1 MEFSRQPARNVP
13 VTLEEFLD
21 RHERSLP
28 RTVKLVDGFWGSE
41 EDETLEAD
49 QILVLYKVERLKV
62 VIALDAFRQE
72 IFFSRNSNFKVH
84 LLPPECKI
92 YSTVQKLITDQT
104 PPFFLVL
111 EDIPSAGIESGSK
124 INILSNGSS
133 VSNHL
138 KCQVIK
144 NGKSKEVLLYSHLKG
159 KFLPL
164 LEATEYSLD
173 EVVTQKHLPVSV
185 RFVSGSISA
194 NDRVIAP
201 SLTNLG
207 NICLKDE
214 AEVSMVFAASF
225 DKTLSLYV
233 FPKTLEVNVS
243 CGFKV
248 SAETSRKVKECR
260 KILQTGVTSLEEV
273 DDFVAS
279 SFYYAASPVRKFSL
293 QSPQEPALPV
303 LPPRSRIGECQQM
316 TEVKLY
322 TNVVDLTQH
331 DLVPEGYDKQVGVA
345 IPSVIVYDDRESGS
359 QEDIPPPLPP
369 KYGEKTR
376 SEFVSLGVTPPVLPP
391 KHKSDCE
398 THDSDLAYLVV
409 DLPTWK
415 RDEDEHEGDT
425 SFLLELTGEPDEG
438 ERVDKKPPVRD
449 KSNLEKSENNF
460 GTCER
465 VNVEPDDVR
474 NVYQEVTF
482 QPVGMENYLIPAEQ
496 KQSGHKMNWEDAD
509 DNYLIPEEARG
520 NAFEQNDARNAYL
533 EVIHQPDRTEELKRE
548 GHMADWEKA
557 NDNYWK
563 SAKDDVIK
571 HGDARNVNLE
581 LIHEPDDVYLVSREE
596 EEGKKH
602 QMDWEKAEDDDYA
615 NVLDGGSLTYPHL
628 LRKSME
634 NTKVQHVAE
643 ENDSSD
649 DEPYEEIFVPLESLE
664 SSVREFRLES
674 TTGKQKKEGMKKPST
689 MSSSN
694 NNDSSKTTG
703 TSRKEEVAAAPSINN
718 NNIWISSRRE
728 EDCMDFND
736 IEQFFKLRKQLNDLS
751 VRAKDL
757 EQVCT
762 KEEPM
767 ERRRLPKK
775 TDNTTPWFS
784 SDRSHDLDN
793 DSEEAMKERLAKKK
807 TDAVPER
814 AKPAHQRRQV
824 RKPYGPEHVCNDGN
838 GDIYEECIDRKFVSH
853 KTSNKNNLVF
863 FYGNDSKYKEKS
875 GT

>member
-1 MEFSRQPARNVP
+1 M
-13 VTLEEFLD
+13 D

-62 VIALDAFRQE
+62 IMALDAFRQE
-72 IFFSRNSNFKVH
+72 IFFPRNSNFKVY

-124 INILSNGSS
+124 INILSNGGS

-144 NGKSKEVLLYSHLKG
+144 NGKSKEVLLYSHFKG

-225 DKTLSLYV
+225 DLTLSLYV

-243 CGFKV
+243 CGFKA

-260 KILQTGVTSLEEV
+260 KILQTGVTSLEEL

-331 DLVPEGYDKQVGVA
+331 DLVPEGYDKQAGVA
-345 IPSVIVYDDRESGS
+345 VPSVIVYDDRESGS

-409 DLPTWK
+409 DLRTWK

-438 ERVDKKPPVRD
+438 ERVDKKPTVRD
-449 KSNLEKSENNF
+449 KSNF
-460 GTCER
+460 GTCEK
-465 VNVEPDDVR
+465 VNVEQDDVR

-482 QPVGMENYLIPAEQ
+482 QPVGMEDYLIPAEQ

-509 DNYLIPEEARG
+509 DDYLIPEEARG

-557 NDNYWK
+557 NDDYWK

-634 NTKVQHVAE
+634 NTEVQHVAE

-664 SSVREFRLES
+664 SSAREFRLES

-703 TSRKEEVAAAPSINN
+703 TSGKEEVAAAPSIDN
-718 NNIWISSRRE
+718 NNIWISTRRE

-793 DSEEAMKERLAKKK
+793 DSEEAMKESLAKKK

-814 AKPAHQRRQV
+814 AKPAHQKCQV
-824 RKPYGPEHVCNDGN
+824 RKHYGPEHVCNDGN

-863 FYGNDSKYKEKS
+863 FYGNDSKYKQKS

>member
-1 MEFSRQPARNVP
+1 M
-13 VTLEEFLD
+13 D

-49 QILVLYKVERLKV
+49 QILVLYKVERLN
-62 VIALDAFRQE
+62 VIMALDAFRQE
-72 IFFSRNSNFKVH
+72 IFFPRNSNFKVY

-92 YSTVQKLITDQT
+92 YSTVQKLITHQT

-124 INILSNGSS
+124 INILSNGGS
-133 VSNHL
+133 VSDHL

-144 NGKSKEVLLYSHLKG
+144 NGKSKEVLLYSHFKG

-225 DKTLSLYV
+225 DLTLSLYV

-260 KILQTGVTSLEEV
+260 KILQTGVTSLEEL

-331 DLVPEGYDKQVGVA
+331 DLVPEGYDKQAGVA
-345 IPSVIVYDDRESGS
+345 VPSVIVYDDRESGS

-409 DLPTWK
+409 DLRTWK

-438 ERVDKKPPVRD
+438 ERVDKKPPERD
-449 KSNLEKSENNF
+449 KSNFE
-460 GTCER
+460 TCEK
-465 VNVEPDDVR
+465 VNVEQDDVR

-482 QPVGMENYLIPAEQ
+482 QPVGMEDYLIPAEQ

-509 DNYLIPEEARG
+509 DDYLIPEEARG

-634 NTKVQHVAE
+634 NTEVQHVAE

-649 DEPYEEIFVPLESLE
+649 DEPYEEIFVSLESLE
-664 SSVREFRLES
+664 SSAREFRLKS

-703 TSRKEEVAAAPSINN
+703 TSGKEEVAAAPSIDNN
-718 NNIWISSRRE
+718 NVWISTRRE

-793 DSEEAMKERLAKKK
+793 DSEEAMKESLAKKK

-814 AKPAHQRRQV
+814 AKPAHQKCQV
-824 RKPYGPEHVCNDGN
+824 RKHYGPEHVCNDGN

-863 FYGNDSKYKEKS
+863 FYGNDSKYKQKS

>member
-1 MEFSRQPARNVP
+1 MEFLRQPARNVP

-49 QILVLYKVERLKV
+49 QILVLYKVERLN
-62 VIALDAFRQE
+62 VIMALDAFRQE
-72 IFFSRNSNFKVH
+72 IFFPRNSNFKVY

-92 YSTVQKLITDQT
+92 YSTVQKLITHQT

-124 INILSNGSS
+124 INILSNGGS
-133 VSNHL
+133 VSDHL

-144 NGKSKEVLLYSHLKG
+144 NGKSKEVLLYSHFKG

-225 DKTLSLYV
+225 DLTLSLYV

-260 KILQTGVTSLEEV
+260 KILQTGVTSLEEL

-331 DLVPEGYDKQVGVA
+331 DLVPEGYDKQAGVA
-345 IPSVIVYDDRESGS
+345 VPSVIVYDDRESGS

-409 DLPTWK
+409 DLRTWK

-438 ERVDKKPPVRD
+438 ERVDKKPPERD
-449 KSNLEKSENNF
+449 KSNF
-460 GTCER
+460 GTCEK
-465 VNVEPDDVR
+465 VNVEQDDVR

-482 QPVGMENYLIPAEQ
+482 QPVGMEDYLIPAEQ

-509 DNYLIPEEARG
+509 DDYLIPEEARG

-634 NTKVQHVAE
+634 NIEVQHVAE

-664 SSVREFRLES
+664 SSAREFRLES

-703 TSRKEEVAAAPSINN
+703 TSGKEEVAAAPSIDN
-718 NNIWISSRRE
+718 NNIWISTRRE

-793 DSEEAMKERLAKKK
+793 DSEEAMKESLAKKK

-814 AKPAHQRRQV
+814 AKPAHQKCQV
-824 RKPYGPEHVCNDGN
+824 RKHYGPEHVCNDGN

-863 FYGNDSKYKEKS
+863 FYGNDSKYKQKS

>member
-1 MEFSRQPARNVP
+1 M
-13 VTLEEFLD
+13 D

-62 VIALDAFRQE
+62 IMALDAFRQE
-72 IFFSRNSNFKVH
+72 IFFPRNSNFKVY

-124 INILSNGSS
+124 INILSNGGN

-144 NGKSKEVLLYSHLKG
+144 NGKSKEVLLYSHFKG
-159 KFLPL
+159 RFLPL

-225 DKTLSLYV
+225 DLTLSLYV

-243 CGFKV
+243 CGFKA

-260 KILQTGVTSLEEV
+260 KILQTGVTSLEEL

-331 DLVPEGYDKQVGVA
+331 DLVPEGYDKQAGVA
-345 IPSVIVYDDRESGS
+345 VPSVIVYDDRESGS

-409 DLPTWK
+409 DLRTWK

-438 ERVDKKPPVRD
+438 ERVDKKPTVRD
-449 KSNLEKSENNF
+449 KSNF
-460 GTCER
+460 GTCEK
-465 VNVEPDDVR
+465 VNVEQDDVR

-482 QPVGMENYLIPAEQ
+482 QPVGMEDYLIPAEQ

-509 DNYLIPEEARG
+509 DDYLIPEEARG

-634 NTKVQHVAE
+634 NTEVQHVAE

-664 SSVREFRLES
+664 SSAREFRLES

-703 TSRKEEVAAAPSINN
+703 TSGKEEVAAAPSINN
-718 NNIWISSRRE
+718 NNIWISTRRE

-793 DSEEAMKERLAKKK
+793 GSEEAMKERLARKK

-824 RKPYGPEHVCNDGN
+824 RKPYRPEHVCNDGN

-853 KTSNKNNLVF
+853 KTSHKNNLVF

>member
-1 MEFSRQPARNVP
+1 M
-13 VTLEEFLD
+13 D

-62 VIALDAFRQE
+62 IMALDAFRQE
-72 IFFSRNSNFKVH
+72 IFFPRNSNFKVY

-322 TNVVDLTQH
+322 TNVVYLTQH

-345 IPSVIVYDDRESGS
+345 IPSVIVYDDRGSGS

-409 DLPTWK
+409 DLRTWK

-449 KSNLEKSENNF
+449 KSNF
-460 GTCER
+460 GTCEK
-465 VNVEPDDVR
+465 VNVEQDDVR

-482 QPVGMENYLIPAEQ
+482 QPVGMEDYLIPAEQ

-509 DNYLIPEEARG
+509 DDYLIPEEARG

-581 LIHEPDDVYLVSREE
+581 LIHEPDDVYLVSREG

-628 LRKSME
+628 LGKSME
-634 NTKVQHVAE
+634 NTEVQHVAE

-664 SSVREFRLES
+664 SSAREFRLES

-703 TSRKEEVAAAPSINN
+703 TSAKEEVAAAPSINN
-718 NNIWISSRRE
+718 NNIWISTRRE

-736 IEQFFKLRKQLNDLS
+736 IERFFKLRKQLNDLS

-767 ERRRLPKK
+767 ERRTLPKK

>member
-1 MEFSRQPARNVP
+1 MEFSRQSAGKVP

-62 VIALDAFRQE
+62 IMALDAFRQE
-72 IFFSRNSNFKVH
+72 IFFPRNSNFKVH

-92 YSTVQKLITDQT
+92 YNTVQKLITDQT
-104 PPFFLVL
+104 PPYILVL
-111 EDIPSAGIESGSK
+111 EDILSAGIESGSK
-124 INILSNGSS
+124 INIPSNGSS

-144 NGKSKEVLLYSHLKG
+144 NGTSKEVLLYSHLKG

-207 NICLKDE
+207 NICLSDE

-233 FPKTLEVNVS
+233 FPKILEVNVS

-260 KILQTGVTSLEEV
+260 KILQTGVTSLKEF

-279 SFYYAASPVRKFSL
+279 SFYCAASPVRKFSL
-293 QSPQEPALPV
+293 QSPQEAALPV
-303 LPPRSRIGECQQM
+303 LPPRSQIGECQQM

-322 TNVVDLTQH
+322 TNLVDLTQH
-331 DLVPEGYDKQVGVA
+331 DLFPEGYDKQLGGS
-345 IPSVIVYDDRESGS
+345 IPSVIVYDDGESGS

-369 KYGEKTR
+369 KYGEKTC
-376 SEFVSLGVTPPVLPP
+376 SEFVSRGVTPPVLPP

-415 RDEDEHEGDT
+415 RDEDEHEGDR
-425 SFLLELTGEPDEG
+425 SFLLEPTGEPDEG
-438 ERVDKKPPVRD
+438 ERVDKKPSVRD

-460 GTCER
+460 GVCKK
-465 VNVEPDDVR
+465 VNVEQDDVHE
-474 NVYQEVTF
+474 EVTF
-482 QPVGMENYLIPAEQ
+482 QPGGMEDYLIPAEQ
-496 KQSGHKMNWEDAD
+496 KRIGHKMNWENAD
-509 DNYLIPEEARG
+509 DNYLIPKEARG
-520 NAFEQNDARNAYL
+520 NAFEQNDAGNAYL

-548 GHMADWEKA
+548 GHMVDWEKA

-563 SAKDDVIK
+563 SAKDDAIK
-571 HGDARNVNLE
+571 QGDARNVYLV
-581 LIHEPDDVYLVSREE
+581 IHEPDDAHLVSREE
-596 EEGKKH
+596 EGKEH

-615 NVLDGGSLTYPHL
+615 NVLDGGSLRYPHL
-628 LRKSME
+628 LRKSIE
-634 NTKVQHVAE
+634 NIEVQHVAE

-664 SSVREFRLES
+664 SSACEFRLEK
-674 TTGKQKKEGMKKPST
+674 TTGKQKKEGMKNPFT
-689 MSSSN
+689 VSSSN
-694 NNDSSKTTG
+694 NKDNSKTTG
-703 TSRKEEVAAAPSINN
+703 TSGKEEVAVVPSSNN
-718 NNIWISSRRE
+718 NNNWISTRRE

-736 IEQFFKLRKQLNDLS
+736 IEQFFKLRKQLNDLRA
-751 VRAKDL
+751 RAKDL

-762 KEEPM
+762 KEEPI

-775 TDNTTPWFS
+775 TDNTTPRFS
-784 SDRSHDLDN
+784 SDRSQDLDN
-793 DSEEAMKERLAKKK
+793 DSEEAMKKRLAKKK
-807 TDAVPER
+807 ANAVPER
-814 AKPAHQRRQV
+814 KKPEDQERQV
-824 RKPYGPEHVCNDGN
+824 RKPYGTEHVCNDGN
-838 GDIYEECIDRKFVSH
+838 SNIYEECIDRKFVSH

-863 FYGNDSKYKEKS
+863 FYGNDSKCKEKS

>member
-1 MEFSRQPARNVP
+1 MEFLRQPARNVP

-62 VIALDAFRQE
+62 IMALDAFRQE
-72 IFFSRNSNFKVH
+72 IFFPRNSNFKVY

-124 INILSNGSS
+124 INILGNGGS

-144 NGKSKEVLLYSHLKG
+144 NGKSKEVLLYSHFKG

-225 DKTLSLYV
+225 DLTLSLYV

-260 KILQTGVTSLEEV
+260 KILQTGVTSLEEL

-331 DLVPEGYDKQVGVA
+331 DLVPEGYDKQAGVA
-345 IPSVIVYDDRESGS
+345 VPSVIVYDDRESGS

-409 DLPTWK
+409 DLRTWK

-438 ERVDKKPPVRD
+438 ERVDKKPTVRD
-449 KSNLEKSENNF
+449 KSNF
-460 GTCER
+460 GTCEK
-465 VNVEPDDVR
+465 VNVEQDDVR

-482 QPVGMENYLIPAEQ
+482 QPVGMEDYLIPAEQ

-509 DNYLIPEEARG
+509 DDYLIPEEARG

-634 NTKVQHVAE
+634 NIEVQHVAE

-664 SSVREFRLES
+664 SSAREFRLES

-703 TSRKEEVAAAPSINN
+703 TSGKEEVAAAPSINN
-718 NNIWISSRRE
+718 NNIWISTRGE

-793 DSEEAMKERLAKKK
+793 DSEEAMKERLARKK

-824 RKPYGPEHVCNDGN
+824 RKPYRPEHVCNDGN

-853 KTSNKNNLVF
+853 KTSHKNNLVF

>member
-1 MEFSRQPARNVP
+1 M
-13 VTLEEFLD
+13 D

-49 QILVLYKVERLKV
+49 QILVLYKVERLN
-62 VIALDAFRQE
+62 VIMALDAFRQE
-72 IFFSRNSNFKVH
+72 IFFPRNSNFKVY

-92 YSTVQKLITDQT
+92 YSTVQKLITHQT

-124 INILSNGSS
+124 INILSNGGS
-133 VSNHL
+133 VSDHL

-225 DKTLSLYV
+225 DLTLSLYV

-331 DLVPEGYDKQVGVA
+331 DLVPEGYDKQAGVA
-345 IPSVIVYDDRESGS
+345 VPSVIVYDDRESGS

-409 DLPTWK
+409 DLRTWK

-438 ERVDKKPPVRD
+438 ERVDKKPPERD
-449 KSNLEKSENNF
+449 KSNFE
-460 GTCER
+460 TCEK
-465 VNVEPDDVR
+465 VNVEQDDVR

-482 QPVGMENYLIPAEQ
+482 QPVGMEDYLIPAEQ

-509 DNYLIPEEARG
+509 DDYLIPEEARG

-602 QMDWEKAEDDDYA
+602 QMDWEKAEDDDYV

-634 NTKVQHVAE
+634 NTEVQHVAE

-664 SSVREFRLES
+664 SSAREFRLKS

-703 TSRKEEVAAAPSINN
+703 TSGKEEVAAAPSIDN
-718 NNIWISSRRE
+718 NNIWISTRRE

-793 DSEEAMKERLAKKK
+793 DSEEAMKESLAKKK

>member
-1 MEFSRQPARNVP
+1 M
-13 VTLEEFLD
+13 D

-49 QILVLYKVERLKV
+49 QILVLYKVERLN
-62 VIALDAFRQE
+62 VIMALDAFRQE
-72 IFFSRNSNFKVH
+72 IFFPRNSNFKVY

-124 INILSNGSS
+124 INILSNGGS

-144 NGKSKEVLLYSHLKG
+144 NGKSKEVLLYSHFKG

-225 DKTLSLYV
+225 DLTLSLYV

-243 CGFKV
+243 CGFKA

-260 KILQTGVTSLEEV
+260 KILQTGVTSLEEL

-331 DLVPEGYDKQVGVA
+331 DLVPEGYDKQAGVA
-345 IPSVIVYDDRESGS
+345 VPSVIVYDDRESGS

-409 DLPTWK
+409 DLRTWK

-438 ERVDKKPPVRD
+438 ERVDKKPPERD
-449 KSNLEKSENNF
+449 KSNF
-460 GTCER
+460 GTCEK
-465 VNVEPDDVR
+465 VNVEQDDVR

-482 QPVGMENYLIPAEQ
+482 QPVGMEDYLIPAEQ

-509 DNYLIPEEARG
+509 DDYLIPEEARG

-557 NDNYWK
+557 NDDYWK

-634 NTKVQHVAE
+634 NTEVQHVAE

-664 SSVREFRLES
+664 SSAREFRLES

-703 TSRKEEVAAAPSINN
+703 TSGKEEVAAAPSIDN
-718 NNIWISSRRE
+718 NNIWISTRRE

-793 DSEEAMKERLAKKK
+793 DSEEAMKESLAKKK

-814 AKPAHQRRQV
+814 AKPAHQKCQV
-824 RKPYGPEHVCNDGN
+824 RKHYGPEHVCNDGN

-853 KTSNKNNLVF
+853 KTSHKNNLVF

>member
-1 MEFSRQPARNVP
+1 M
-13 VTLEEFLD
+13 D

-62 VIALDAFRQE
+62 IMALDAFRQE
-72 IFFSRNSNFKVH
+72 IFFPRNSNFKVY

-214 AEVSMVFAASF
+214 AEVSMVFAGSF

-322 TNVVDLTQH
+322 TNVVYLTQH

-345 IPSVIVYDDRESGS
+345 IPSVIVYDDRGSGS

-409 DLPTWK
+409 DLRTWK

-449 KSNLEKSENNF
+449 KSNF
-460 GTCER
+460 GTCEK
-465 VNVEPDDVR
+465 VNVEQDDVR

-482 QPVGMENYLIPAEQ
+482 QPVGMEDYLIPAEQ

-509 DNYLIPEEARG
+509 DDYLIPEEARG

-634 NTKVQHVAE
+634 NTEVQHVAE

-664 SSVREFRLES
+664 SSAREFRLES

-703 TSRKEEVAAAPSINN
+703 TSGKEEVAAAPSIDN
-718 NNIWISSRRE
+718 NNIWISTRRE

-793 DSEEAMKERLAKKK
+793 DSEEAMKESLAKKK
-807 TDAVPER
+807 IDAVPER
-814 AKPAHQRRQV
+814 AKPAHQKCQV
-824 RKPYGPEHVCNDGN
+824 RKHYGPEHVCNDEN

-863 FYGNDSKYKEKS
+863 FYGNDSKYKQKS

>member
-1 MEFSRQPARNVP
+1 MEFSQQSAGKVP

-49 QILVLYKVERLKV
+49 QILVLYRVERLKV
-62 VIALDAFRQE
+62 IMALDAFRQE
-72 IFFSRNSNFKVH
+72 IFFPRNSNFKVH

-92 YSTVQKLITDQT
+92 YNTVQKLITDQT
-104 PPFFLVL
+104 PPYILVL
-111 EDIPSAGIESGSK
+111 EDIPSAGIELGSK

-144 NGKSKEVLLYSHLKG
+144 NGASKEVLLYSHLKG

-173 EVVTQKHLPVSV
+173 EVVMQKHLPVSV

-194 NDRVIAP
+194 NDRVITP

-207 NICLKDE
+207 NICLSDE

-225 DKTLSLYV
+225 DETLSLYV

-260 KILQTGVTSLEEV
+260 KILQTGVTSLEEL

-293 QSPQEPALPV
+293 QSPQEAALPV
-303 LPPRSRIGECQQM
+303 LPPRSRIGEFPEM

-331 DLVPEGYDKQVGVA
+331 DLFPEGYDKQIGVTVPSA
-345 IPSVIVYDDRESGS
+345 INYDDGESGS

-369 KYGEKTR
+369 KYFEKTR
-376 SEFVSLGVTPPVLPP
+376 SEFVSPGVTLPVLPP

-398 THDSDLAYLVV
+398 INDSDLAYLVV

-415 RDEDEHEGDT
+415 RDEYEHEGDR

-460 GTCER
+460 GTCEK
-465 VNVEPDDVR
+465 VNVEQDDVR

-482 QPVGMENYLIPAEQ
+482 QPVGMEDYLIPADQ
-496 KQSGHKMNWEDAD
+496 KPSGHKMNWEDAD
-509 DNYLIPEEARG
+509 DNYLIPEEVRG
-520 NAFEQNDARNAYL
+520 NAFEKNDARNAYL
-533 EVIHQPDRTEELKRE
+533 EVIHEPDRTEELKRE
-548 GHMADWEKA
+548 GHMVDWVKA

-571 HGDARNVNLE
+571 QGDAKNVNLE
-581 LIHEPDDVYLVSREE
+581 LIHEPDGVYLVPREE
-596 EEGKKH
+596 EERKKH
-602 QMDWEKAEDDDYA
+602 EMDWEKVEDDDYA

-634 NTKVQHVAE
+634 NIEVQNVAE

-664 SSVREFRLES
+664 R
-674 TTGKQKKEGMKKPST
+674 TTGEQKKEGMKKPPT

-694 NNDSSKTTG
+694 NKDNSKTTG
-703 TSRKEEVAAAPSINN
+703 TSGEEEVAATPSSNN
-718 NNIWISSRRE
+718 NNIWISTRRE

-751 VRAKDL
+751 VRSKDL

-784 SDRSHDLDN
+784 SDRSHDLAN

-807 TDAVPER
+807 TDTVPER
-814 AKPAHQRRQV
+814 AKPAHQKRQV

-838 GDIYEECIDRKFVSH
+838 GDIYEECIDRKFVSQ
-853 KTSNKNNLVF
+853 KTSNKNNFVF

>member
-1 MEFSRQPARNVP
+1 MEFSRQSAGKVP

-62 VIALDAFRQE
+62 IMALDAFRQE
-72 IFFSRNSNFKVH
+72 IFFPRNSNFKVH

-92 YSTVQKLITDQT
+92 YNTVQKLITDQT
-104 PPFFLVL
+104 PPYILVL
-111 EDIPSAGIESGSK
+111 EDIPSAGIKSGSK

-144 NGKSKEVLLYSHLKG
+144 NGASKEVLLYSHLKG

-164 LEATEYSLD
+164 LEAIEYSLD

-207 NICLKDE
+207 NICLSDE

-233 FPKTLEVNVS
+233 FPKTLEINVS

-260 KILQTGVTSLEEV
+260 KILHTGVTSLKEF

-293 QSPQEPALPV
+293 QSPQEAALPV
-303 LPPRSRIGECQQM
+303 LPPKSPIGECQQM

-322 TNVVDLTQH
+322 TNSADLTQH
-331 DLVPEGYDKQVGVA
+331 DLFPEGYDKQLGGS
-345 IPSVIVYDDRESGS
+345 IQSVIVYDDGESGS

-369 KYGEKTR
+369 KYVEKTC
-376 SEFVSLGVTPPVLPP
+376 SEFVSRGVTPPVLPP

-415 RDEDEHEGDT
+415 TDEDEHEGDR

-438 ERVDKKPPVRD
+438 ERVDKTPPVRD
-449 KSNLEKSENNF
+449 KSNLEMSENNF
-460 GTCER
+460 GACEKA
-465 VNVEPDDVR
+465 NVEQDD
-474 NVYQEVTF
+474 YQEVAF
-482 QPVGMENYLIPAEQ
+482 QPVGMEAYLFPAEQ
-496 KQSGHKMNWEDAD
+496 KPAGHKMNWENAD

-520 NAFEQNDARNAYL
+520 NAFEQNNARNSYL

-548 GHMADWEKA
+548 GHIVDWEKA

-563 SAKDDVIK
+563 SAKDEVVK
-571 HGDARNVNLE
+571 QGDERNVNLE
-581 LIHEPDDVYLVSREE
+581 LVHEPEDVYLVPRE
-596 EEGKKH
+596 EEGKER

-615 NVLDGGSLTYPHL
+615 NVLDGGSLRYPHL
-628 LRKSME
+628 LRKSMKNIE
-634 NTKVQHVAE
+634 VLHVAE
-643 ENDSSD
+643 VNDSSD

-664 SSVREFRLES
+664 SSAREFPLEK
-674 TTGKQKKEGMKKPST
+674 TTGTQKKEGMKKPST

-694 NNDSSKTTG
+694 NKDNSKTTG
-703 TSRKEEVAAAPSINN
+703 TSGKEEVAAAPSSNN
-718 NNIWISSRRE
+718 NNIWISTRRE

-736 IEQFFKLRKQLNDLS
+736 IEQFLKLRKQLNDS
-751 VRAKDL
+751 RARAKDL

-762 KEEPM
+762 KEEPIG
-767 ERRRLPKK
+767 RRRLPKK
-775 TDNTTPWFS
+775 TDNRTPWFS
-784 SDRSHDLDN
+784 SDKSQDLDN
-793 DSEEAMKERLAKKK
+793 DSQEAMKKRLAKKK
-807 TDAVPER
+807 TNPVPER
-814 AKPAHQRRQV
+814 AKRADQKLPL

-838 GDIYEECIDRKFVSH
+838 DDIYEECVDRKFVSH

-863 FYGNDSKYKEKS
+863 FYENDSKCNEKS

>member
-1 MEFSRQPARNVP
+1 M
-13 VTLEEFLD
+13 D

-72 IFFSRNSNFKVH
+72 IFFPRNSNFKVY

-124 INILSNGSS
+124 INILSNENS

-248 SAETSRKVKECR
+248 SAETSGKVKECR
-260 KILQTGVTSLEEV
+260 KILQTGVTSLEEL

-331 DLVPEGYDKQVGVA
+331 DLVPEGYDKQAGVA
-345 IPSVIVYDDRESGS
+345 VPSVIVYDDRESGS

-409 DLPTWK
+409 DLRTWK

-438 ERVDKKPPVRD
+438 ERVDKKPPERD
-449 KSNLEKSENNF
+449 KSNF
-460 GTCER
+460 GTCEK
-465 VNVEPDDVR
+465 VNVEQDDVR

-482 QPVGMENYLIPAEQ
+482 QPVGMEDYLIPAEQ

-509 DNYLIPEEARG
+509 DDYLIPEEARG

-634 NTKVQHVAE
+634 NIEVQHVAE

-664 SSVREFRLES
+664 SSAREFRLES

-703 TSRKEEVAAAPSINN
+703 TSGKEEVAAAPSIDN
-718 NNIWISSRRE
+718 NNIWISTRRE

-767 ERRRLPKK
+767 ERRTLPKK

-853 KTSNKNNLVF
+853 KTSHKNNLVF

>member
-1 MEFSRQPARNVP
+1 M
-13 VTLEEFLD
+13 D

-49 QILVLYKVERLKV
+49 QILVLYKVERLN
-62 VIALDAFRQE
+62 VIMALDAFRQE
-72 IFFSRNSNFKVH
+72 IFFPRNSNFKVY

-92 YSTVQKLITDQT
+92 YSTVQKLITHQT

-124 INILSNGSS
+124 INILSNGGS
-133 VSNHL
+133 VSDHL

-144 NGKSKEVLLYSHLKG
+144 NGKSKEVLLYSHFKG

-225 DKTLSLYV
+225 DLTLSLYV

-260 KILQTGVTSLEEV
+260 KILQTGVTSLEEL

-331 DLVPEGYDKQVGVA
+331 DLVPEGYDKQAGVA
-345 IPSVIVYDDRESGS
+345 VPSVIVYDDRESGS

-409 DLPTWK
+409 DLRTWK

-438 ERVDKKPPVRD
+438 ERVDKKPPERD
-449 KSNLEKSENNF
+449 KSNF
-460 GTCER
+460 GTCEK
-465 VNVEPDDVR
+465 VNVEQDDVR

-482 QPVGMENYLIPAEQ
+482 QPVGMEDYLIPAEQ

-509 DNYLIPEEARG
+509 DDYLIPEEARG

-634 NTKVQHVAE
+634 NIEVQHVAE

-664 SSVREFRLES
+664 SSAREFRLES

-703 TSRKEEVAAAPSINN
+703 TSGKEEVAAAPSIDN
-718 NNIWISSRRE
+718 NNIWISTRRE

-793 DSEEAMKERLAKKK
+793 DSEEAMKESLAKKK

-814 AKPAHQRRQV
+814 AKPAHQKCQV
-824 RKPYGPEHVCNDGN
+824 RKHYGPEHVCNDGN

-863 FYGNDSKYKEKS
+863 FYGNDSKYKQKS

>member
-1 MEFSRQPARNVP
+1 M
-13 VTLEEFLD
+13 D

-62 VIALDAFRQE
+62 IMALDAFRQE
-72 IFFSRNSNFKVH
+72 IFFPRNSNFKVY

-92 YSTVQKLITDQT
+92 YSTVQKLITHQT

-124 INILSNGSS
+124 INILSNGGS
-133 VSNHL
+133 VSDHL

-248 SAETSRKVKECR
+248 SAETSRKVKESR

-322 TNVVDLTQH
+322 TNVVYLTQH

-409 DLPTWK
+409 DLRTWK

-449 KSNLEKSENNF
+449 KSNF
-460 GTCER
+460 GTCEK
-465 VNVEPDDVR
+465 VNVEQDDVR

-482 QPVGMENYLIPAEQ
+482 QPVEMEDYLIPAEQ

-509 DNYLIPEEARG
+509 DDYLIPEEARG

-634 NTKVQHVAE
+634 NTEVQHVAE

-664 SSVREFRLES
+664 SSAREFRLES

-838 GDIYEECIDRKFVSH
+838 CDIYEECIDRKFVSH

>member
-1 MEFSRQPARNVP
+1 M
-13 VTLEEFLD
+13 
-21 RHERSLP
+21 
-28 RTVKLVDGFWGSE
+28 
-41 EDETLEAD
+41 
-49 QILVLYKVERLKV
+49 
-62 VIALDAFRQE
+62 
-72 IFFSRNSNFKVH
+72 
-84 LLPPECKI
+84 
-92 YSTVQKLITDQT
+92 
-104 PPFFLVL
+104 
-111 EDIPSAGIESGSK
+111 
-124 INILSNGSS
+124 
-133 VSNHL
+133 
-138 KCQVIK
+138 
-144 NGKSKEVLLYSHLKG
+144 
-159 KFLPL
+159 
-164 LEATEYSLD
+164 
-173 EVVTQKHLPVSV
+173 
-185 RFVSGSISA
+185 
-194 NDRVIAP
+194 
-201 SLTNLG
+201 
-207 NICLKDE
+207 
-214 AEVSMVFAASF
+214 
-225 DKTLSLYV
+225 
-233 FPKTLEVNVS
+233 
-243 CGFKV
+243 
-248 SAETSRKVKECR
+248 
-260 KILQTGVTSLEEV
+260 
-273 DDFVAS
+273 
-279 SFYYAASPVRKFSL
+279 
-293 QSPQEPALPV
+293 
-303 LPPRSRIGECQQM
+303 
-316 TEVKLY
+316 
-322 TNVVDLTQH
+322 
-331 DLVPEGYDKQVGVA
+331 
-345 IPSVIVYDDRESGS
+345 
-359 QEDIPPPLPP
+359 
-369 KYGEKTR
+369 
-376 SEFVSLGVTPPVLPP
+376 
-391 KHKSDCE
+391 
-398 THDSDLAYLVV
+398 
-409 DLPTWK
+409 
-415 RDEDEHEGDT
+415 
-425 SFLLELTGEPDEG
+425 
-438 ERVDKKPPVRD
+438 
-449 KSNLEKSENNF
+449 
-460 GTCER
+460 
-465 VNVEPDDVR
+465 NVEQDDVR

-482 QPVGMENYLIPAEQ
+482 QPVGMEDYLIPAEQ

-509 DNYLIPEEARG
+509 DDYLIPEEARG

-615 NVLDGGSLTYPHL
+615 NVLDGGSLTYSHL

-664 SSVREFRLES
+664 SSAREFRLES

-703 TSRKEEVAAAPSINN
+703 TSGKEEVAAAPSINN
-718 NNIWISSRRE
+718 NNIWISTRRE

-853 KTSNKNNLVF
+853 RTSNKNNLVF

>member
-1 MEFSRQPARNVP
+1 M
-13 VTLEEFLD
+13 D
-21 RHERSLP
+21 RHDRSLP

-72 IFFSRNSNFKVH
+72 IFFPRNSNFKVH
-84 LLPPECKI
+84 LLPPKCKI

-124 INILSNGSS
+124 INILSNENS

-159 KFLPL
+159 KFIPL

-260 KILQTGVTSLEEV
+260 KILQTGVTSLEEL

-331 DLVPEGYDKQVGVA
+331 DLVPEGYDKQAGVA
-345 IPSVIVYDDRESGS
+345 VPSVIVYDDRESGS

-409 DLPTWK
+409 DLRTWK

-438 ERVDKKPPVRD
+438 ERVDKKPPERD
-449 KSNLEKSENNF
+449 KSNF
-460 GTCER
+460 GTCEK
-465 VNVEPDDVR
+465 VNVEQDDVR

-482 QPVGMENYLIPAEQ
+482 QPVGMEDYLIPAEQ

-509 DNYLIPEEARG
+509 DDYLIPEEARG

-571 HGDARNVNLE
+571 QGDARNVNLE

-615 NVLDGGSLTYPHL
+615 NVLDGGSLTHPHL

-634 NTKVQHVAE
+634 NTEVQHVAE

-664 SSVREFRLES
+664 SSAREVRLES

-694 NNDSSKTTG
+694 NNDNSKTTG
-703 TSRKEEVAAAPSINN
+703 TSGKEEVAAAPSSNN
-718 NNIWISSRRE
+718 NNIWISTRRQ

-736 IEQFFKLRKQLNDLS
+736 IDQFFKLRKQLNDLS

-775 TDNTTPWFS
+775 TDNTTPWFG

-793 DSEEAMKERLAKKK
+793 DSEEAMKESLAKKK

-814 AKPAHQRRQV
+814 AKPAHQKCQV
-824 RKPYGPEHVCNDGN
+824 RKHYGPEHVCNDGN

-863 FYGNDSKYKEKS
+863 FYGNDSKYKQKS

>member
-1 MEFSRQPARNVP
+1 M
-13 VTLEEFLD
+13 
-21 RHERSLP
+21 
-28 RTVKLVDGFWGSE
+28 
-41 EDETLEAD
+41 
-49 QILVLYKVERLKV
+49 
-62 VIALDAFRQE
+62 
-72 IFFSRNSNFKVH
+72 
-84 LLPPECKI
+84 
-92 YSTVQKLITDQT
+92 
-104 PPFFLVL
+104 
-111 EDIPSAGIESGSK
+111 
-124 INILSNGSS
+124 
-133 VSNHL
+133 
-138 KCQVIK
+138 
-144 NGKSKEVLLYSHLKG
+144 
-159 KFLPL
+159 
-164 LEATEYSLD
+164 
-173 EVVTQKHLPVSV
+173 
-185 RFVSGSISA
+185 
-194 NDRVIAP
+194 
-201 SLTNLG
+201 
-207 NICLKDE
+207 
-214 AEVSMVFAASF
+214 
-225 DKTLSLYV
+225 
-233 FPKTLEVNVS
+233 
-243 CGFKV
+243 
-248 SAETSRKVKECR
+248 
-260 KILQTGVTSLEEV
+260 
-273 DDFVAS
+273 
-279 SFYYAASPVRKFSL
+279 
-293 QSPQEPALPV
+293 
-303 LPPRSRIGECQQM
+303 
-316 TEVKLY
+316 
-322 TNVVDLTQH
+322 
-331 DLVPEGYDKQVGVA
+331 
-345 IPSVIVYDDRESGS
+345 
-359 QEDIPPPLPP
+359 
-369 KYGEKTR
+369 
-376 SEFVSLGVTPPVLPP
+376 
-391 KHKSDCE
+391 
-398 THDSDLAYLVV
+398 
-409 DLPTWK
+409 
-415 RDEDEHEGDT
+415 
-425 SFLLELTGEPDEG
+425 
-438 ERVDKKPPVRD
+438 
-449 KSNLEKSENNF
+449 
-460 GTCER
+460 
-465 VNVEPDDVR
+465 NVEQDDVR

-482 QPVGMENYLIPAEQ
+482 QPVGMEDYLIPAEQ
-496 KQSGHKMNWEDAD
+496 KPSGHKMNWEDAA

-520 NAFEQNDARNAYL
+520 NAFEQNDVRNAYL

-548 GHMADWEKA
+548 GHMVDWEKA

-571 HGDARNVNLE
+571 QGDARNVNLE

-615 NVLDGGSLTYPHL
+615 NVLDGGSLIYPHL

-634 NTKVQHVAE
+634 NTEVQHVAE

-664 SSVREFRLES
+664 SSAREVRLES

-694 NNDSSKTTG
+694 NNDNSKTTG
-703 TSRKEEVAAAPSINN
+703 TSGKEEIAAAPSINN
-718 NNIWISSRRE
+718 NNIWISTRRE

-814 AKPAHQRRQV
+814 AKPAHQKRQV

>member
-49 QILVLYKVERLKV
+49 QILVLYKVERLN
-62 VIALDAFRQE
+62 VIMALDAFRQE
-72 IFFSRNSNFKVH
+72 IFFPRNSNFKVY

-92 YSTVQKLITDQT
+92 YSTVQKLITHQT

-124 INILSNGSS
+124 INILSNGGS
-133 VSNHL
+133 VSDHL

-225 DKTLSLYV
+225 DLTLSLYV

-331 DLVPEGYDKQVGVA
+331 DLVPEGYDKQAGVA
-345 IPSVIVYDDRESGS
+345 VPSVIVYDDRESGS

-409 DLPTWK
+409 DLRTWK

-438 ERVDKKPPVRD
+438 ERVDKKPPERD
-449 KSNLEKSENNF
+449 KSNFE
-460 GTCER
+460 TCEK
-465 VNVEPDDVR
+465 VNVEQDDVR

-482 QPVGMENYLIPAEQ
+482 QPVGMEDYLIPAEQ

-509 DNYLIPEEARG
+509 DDYLIPEEARG

-602 QMDWEKAEDDDYA
+602 QMDWEKAEDDDYV

-634 NTKVQHVAE
+634 NIEVQHVAE

-664 SSVREFRLES
+664 SSAREFRLKS

-703 TSRKEEVAAAPSINN
+703 MSGKEEVAAAPSIDN
-718 NNIWISSRRE
+718 NNIWISTRRE

-793 DSEEAMKERLAKKK
+793 DSEEAMKESLAKKK

-814 AKPAHQRRQV
+814 AKPAHQKCQV
-824 RKPYGPEHVCNDGN
+824 RKHYGPEHVCNDGN

-863 FYGNDSKYKEKS
+863 FYGNDSKYKQKS

>member
-1 MEFSRQPARNVP
+1 M
-13 VTLEEFLD
+13 
-21 RHERSLP
+21 
-28 RTVKLVDGFWGSE
+28 
-41 EDETLEAD
+41 
-49 QILVLYKVERLKV
+49 
-62 VIALDAFRQE
+62 
-72 IFFSRNSNFKVH
+72 
-84 LLPPECKI
+84 
-92 YSTVQKLITDQT
+92 
-104 PPFFLVL
+104 
-111 EDIPSAGIESGSK
+111 
-124 INILSNGSS
+124 
-133 VSNHL
+133 
-138 KCQVIK
+138 
-144 NGKSKEVLLYSHLKG
+144 
-159 KFLPL
+159 
-164 LEATEYSLD
+164 
-173 EVVTQKHLPVSV
+173 
-185 RFVSGSISA
+185 
-194 NDRVIAP
+194 
-201 SLTNLG
+201 
-207 NICLKDE
+207 
-214 AEVSMVFAASF
+214 
-225 DKTLSLYV
+225 
-233 FPKTLEVNVS
+233 
-243 CGFKV
+243 
-248 SAETSRKVKECR
+248 
-260 KILQTGVTSLEEV
+260 
-273 DDFVAS
+273 
-279 SFYYAASPVRKFSL
+279 
-293 QSPQEPALPV
+293 

-331 DLVPEGYDKQVGVA
+331 DLVPEGYDKQAGVA
-345 IPSVIVYDDRESGS
+345 VPSVIVYDDRESGS

-376 SEFVSLGVTPPVLPP
+376 SEFVSLSVTPPVLPP

-425 SFLLELTGEPDEG
+425 SFLLELTGEPVEG

-460 GTCER
+460 GTCEK
-465 VNVEPDDVR
+465 VNVEQDDVR

-482 QPVGMENYLIPAEQ
+482 QPVGMEDYLIPAEQ
-496 KQSGHKMNWEDAD
+496 KPSGHKMNLEDAA

-520 NAFEQNDARNAYL
+520 NAFDQNDVRNAYL

-548 GHMADWEKA
+548 GHMVDWQKA

-571 HGDARNVNLE
+571 QGDARNVNLE
-581 LIHEPDDVYLVSREE
+581 LIHKPDDVYLVPREEE

-634 NTKVQHVAE
+634 NTEVQHVAE

-664 SSVREFRLES
+664 SSAREVLLES

-694 NNDSSKTTG
+694 NNDNSKTTG
-703 TSRKEEVAAAPSINN
+703 TSGKEEVAAAPSSNN
-718 NNIWISSRRE
+718 INIWISTRRE

-775 TDNTTPWFS
+775 IDNTTPWFS

-814 AKPAHQRRQV
+814 AKPAHQKRQV
-824 RKPYGPEHVCNDGN
+824 RKPYGPEHVCKDGN

-863 FYGNDSKYKEKS
+863 FYGNDSKYKQKS

>member
-1 MEFSRQPARNVP
+1 M
-13 VTLEEFLD
+13 D

-62 VIALDAFRQE
+62 IMALDAFRQE
-72 IFFSRNSNFKVH
+72 IFFPRNSNFKVY

-124 INILSNGSS
+124 INILSNGGN

-144 NGKSKEVLLYSHLKG
+144 NGKSKEVLLYSHFKG
-159 KFLPL
+159 RFLPL

-225 DKTLSLYV
+225 DLTLSLYV

-243 CGFKV
+243 CGFKA

-260 KILQTGVTSLEEV
+260 KILQTGVTSLEEL

-331 DLVPEGYDKQVGVA
+331 DLVPEGYDKQAGVA
-345 IPSVIVYDDRESGS
+345 VPSVIVYDDRESGS

-409 DLPTWK
+409 DLRTWK

-438 ERVDKKPPVRD
+438 ERVDKKPTVRD
-449 KSNLEKSENNF
+449 KSNF
-460 GTCER
+460 GTCEK
-465 VNVEPDDVR
+465 VNVEQDDVR

-482 QPVGMENYLIPAEQ
+482 QPVGMEDYLIPAEQ

-509 DNYLIPEEARG
+509 DDYLIPEEARG

-634 NTKVQHVAE
+634 NTEVQHVAE

-664 SSVREFRLES
+664 SSAREFRLES

-703 TSRKEEVAAAPSINN
+703 TSGKEEVAAAPSINN
-718 NNIWISSRRE
+718 NNIWISTRRE

-793 DSEEAMKERLAKKK
+793 GSEEAMKERLARKK

-824 RKPYGPEHVCNDGN
+824 RKPYRPEHVCNDGN
-838 GDIYEECIDRKFVSH
+838 GDTYEECIDRKFVSH
-853 KTSNKNNLVF
+853 KTSHKNNLVF

>member
-1 MEFSRQPARNVP
+1 MEFSRQSAGKVP
-13 VTLEEFLD
+13 ITLEEFLD

-49 QILVLYKVERLKV
+49 QILVLYRVERLKV
-62 VIALDAFRQE
+62 IMALDAFRQE
-72 IFFSRNSNFKVH
+72 IFFPRNSNFKVH

-92 YSTVQKLITDQT
+92 YNTVQKLITDQT
-104 PPFFLVL
+104 PPYILVL
-111 EDIPSAGIESGSK
+111 EDIPSAGIELGSK

-144 NGKSKEVLLYSHLKG
+144 NGASKEVLLYSHLKG

-173 EVVTQKHLPVSV
+173 EVVMQKHLPVSV

-194 NDRVIAP
+194 NDRVITP

-207 NICLKDE
+207 NICLSDE

-225 DKTLSLYV
+225 DETLSLYV

-260 KILQTGVTSLEEV
+260 KILQTGVTSLEEL

-293 QSPQEPALPV
+293 QSPQEAALPV
-303 LPPRSRIGECQQM
+303 LPPRSRIGEFPEM

-331 DLVPEGYDKQVGVA
+331 DLFPEGYDKQIGVTVPSA
-345 IPSVIVYDDRESGS
+345 INYDDGESGS
-359 QEDIPPPLPP
+359 REDIPPPLPP

-376 SEFVSLGVTPPVLPP
+376 SEFVSPGVTLPVLPP

-398 THDSDLAYLVV
+398 INDSDLAYLVV

-415 RDEDEHEGDT
+415 RDEDEHEGDR

-460 GTCER
+460 GTCEK
-465 VNVEPDDVR
+465 VNVEQDDVR

-482 QPVGMENYLIPAEQ
+482 QPVGMEDYLIPADQ
-496 KQSGHKMNWEDAD
+496 KPSGHKMNWEDAD
-509 DNYLIPEEARG
+509 DNYLIPEEVRG
-520 NAFEQNDARNAYL
+520 NAFEKNDARNAYL
-533 EVIHQPDRTEELKRE
+533 EVIHEPDRTEELKRE
-548 GHMADWEKA
+548 GHMVDWEKA

-571 HGDARNVNLE
+571 QGDAKNVNLE
-581 LIHEPDDVYLVSREE
+581 LIHEPDGVYLVPREE
-596 EEGKKH
+596 EERKKH
-602 QMDWEKAEDDDYA
+602 EMDWEKAEDDDYA

-634 NTKVQHVAE
+634 NIEVQNVAE

-664 SSVREFRLES
+664 R
-674 TTGKQKKEGMKKPST
+674 TTGEQKKEGMKKPPT

-694 NNDSSKTTG
+694 NKDNSKTTG
-703 TSRKEEVAAAPSINN
+703 TSGEEEVAATPSSNN
-718 NNIWISSRRE
+718 NNIWISTRRE

-751 VRAKDL
+751 VRSKDL

-784 SDRSHDLDN
+784 SDRSHDLAN

-807 TDAVPER
+807 TDTVPER
-814 AKPAHQRRQV
+814 AKPAHQKRQV

-838 GDIYEECIDRKFVSH
+838 GDIYEECIDRKFVSQ
-853 KTSNKNNLVF
+853 KTSNKNNFVF

>member
-1 MEFSRQPARNVP
+1 M
-13 VTLEEFLD
+13 D

-62 VIALDAFRQE
+62 IMALDAFRQE
-72 IFFSRNSNFKVH
+72 IFFPRNSNFKVY

-92 YSTVQKLITDQT
+92 YSTVQKLITHQT

-124 INILSNGSS
+124 INILSNGGS
-133 VSNHL
+133 VSDHL

-260 KILQTGVTSLEEV
+260 KILQTGVTSLEEL

-331 DLVPEGYDKQVGVA
+331 DLVPEGYDKQAGVA
-345 IPSVIVYDDRESGS
+345 VPSVIVYDDRESGS

-409 DLPTWK
+409 DLRTWK

-438 ERVDKKPPVRD
+438 ERVDKKPPERD
-449 KSNLEKSENNF
+449 KSNF
-460 GTCER
+460 GTCEK
-465 VNVEPDDVR
+465 VNVEQDDVR

-482 QPVGMENYLIPAEQ
+482 QPVGMEDYLIPAEQ

-509 DNYLIPEEARG
+509 DDYLIPEEARG

-634 NTKVQHVAE
+634 NIEVQHVAE

-664 SSVREFRLES
+664 SSAREFRLES

-703 TSRKEEVAAAPSINN
+703 TSAKEEVAAAPSINN
-718 NNIWISSRRE
+718 NNIWISTRRE

-767 ERRRLPKK
+767 ERRTLPKK

-793 DSEEAMKERLAKKK
+793 DSEEAMKESLAKKK

-814 AKPAHQRRQV
+814 AKPAHQKCQV
-824 RKPYGPEHVCNDGN
+824 RKHYGPEHVCNDGN

>member
-1 MEFSRQPARNVP
+1 M
-13 VTLEEFLD
+13 D

-49 QILVLYKVERLKV
+49 QILVLYKVERLN
-62 VIALDAFRQE
+62 VIMALDAFRQE
-72 IFFSRNSNFKVH
+72 IFFPRNSNFKVY

-92 YSTVQKLITDQT
+92 YSMVQKLITHQT

-124 INILSNGSS
+124 INILSNENS

-159 KFLPL
+159 KFIPL

-260 KILQTGVTSLEEV
+260 KILQTGVTSLEEL

-322 TNVVDLTQH
+322 TNVVYLTQH

-345 IPSVIVYDDRESGS
+345 IPSVIVYDDRGSGS

-409 DLPTWK
+409 DLRTWK

-449 KSNLEKSENNF
+449 KSNF
-460 GTCER
+460 GTCEK
-465 VNVEPDDVR
+465 VNVEQDDVR
-474 NVYQEVTF
+474 NVYQEVSF
-482 QPVGMENYLIPAEQ
+482 QPVGMEDYLIPAEQ

-509 DNYLIPEEARG
+509 DDYLIPEEARG

-634 NTKVQHVAE
+634 NTEVQHVAE

-664 SSVREFRLES
+664 SSAREFRLET

-703 TSRKEEVAAAPSINN
+703 TSGKEEVAAAPSINN
-718 NNIWISSRRE
+718 NNIWISTRRE

-793 DSEEAMKERLAKKK
+793 DSEEAMKESLAKKK

-814 AKPAHQRRQV
+814 AKPAHQKCQV
-824 RKPYGPEHVCNDGN
+824 RKHYGPEHVCNDEN

-863 FYGNDSKYKEKS
+863 FYGNDSKYKQKS

>member
-1 MEFSRQPARNVP
+1 M
-13 VTLEEFLD
+13 
-21 RHERSLP
+21 
-28 RTVKLVDGFWGSE
+28 
-41 EDETLEAD
+41 
-49 QILVLYKVERLKV
+49 
-62 VIALDAFRQE
+62 
-72 IFFSRNSNFKVH
+72 
-84 LLPPECKI
+84 
-92 YSTVQKLITDQT
+92 
-104 PPFFLVL
+104 
-111 EDIPSAGIESGSK
+111 
-124 INILSNGSS
+124 
-133 VSNHL
+133 
-138 KCQVIK
+138 
-144 NGKSKEVLLYSHLKG
+144 
-159 KFLPL
+159 
-164 LEATEYSLD
+164 
-173 EVVTQKHLPVSV
+173 
-185 RFVSGSISA
+185 
-194 NDRVIAP
+194 
-201 SLTNLG
+201 
-207 NICLKDE
+207 
-214 AEVSMVFAASF
+214 
-225 DKTLSLYV
+225 
-233 FPKTLEVNVS
+233 
-243 CGFKV
+243 
-248 SAETSRKVKECR
+248 
-260 KILQTGVTSLEEV
+260 
-273 DDFVAS
+273 
-279 SFYYAASPVRKFSL
+279 
-293 QSPQEPALPV
+293 
-303 LPPRSRIGECQQM
+303 
-316 TEVKLY
+316 
-322 TNVVDLTQH
+322 
-331 DLVPEGYDKQVGVA
+331 
-345 IPSVIVYDDRESGS
+345 
-359 QEDIPPPLPP
+359 
-369 KYGEKTR
+369 
-376 SEFVSLGVTPPVLPP
+376 
-391 KHKSDCE
+391 
-398 THDSDLAYLVV
+398 
-409 DLPTWK
+409 
-415 RDEDEHEGDT
+415 
-425 SFLLELTGEPDEG
+425 
-438 ERVDKKPPVRD
+438 
-449 KSNLEKSENNF
+449 
-460 GTCER
+460 
-465 VNVEPDDVR
+465 NVEQDDVR

-482 QPVGMENYLIPAEQ
+482 QPVGMEDYLIPAEQ

-509 DNYLIPEEARG
+509 DDYLIPEEARG

-634 NTKVQHVAE
+634 NIEVQHVAE

-664 SSVREFRLES
+664 SSAREFRLES

-694 NNDSSKTTG
+694 KNDSSKTTG
-703 TSRKEEVAAAPSINN
+703 TSGKEEVAAAPSINN
-718 NNIWISSRRE
+718 NNIWISTRGE

-793 DSEEAMKERLAKKK
+793 DSEEAMKERLARKK

-824 RKPYGPEHVCNDGN
+824 RKPYRPEHVCNDGN

-853 KTSNKNNLVF
+853 KTSHKNNLVF

>member
-1 MEFSRQPARNVP
+1 M
-13 VTLEEFLD
+13 D

-62 VIALDAFRQE
+62 IMALDAFRQE
-72 IFFSRNSNFKVH
+72 IFFPRNSNFKVY

-124 INILSNGSS
+124 INILSNGGN

-144 NGKSKEVLLYSHLKG
+144 NGKSKEVLLYSHFKG

-225 DKTLSLYV
+225 DLTLSLYV

-243 CGFKV
+243 CGFKA

-260 KILQTGVTSLEEV
+260 KILQTGVTSLEEL

-331 DLVPEGYDKQVGVA
+331 DLVPEGYDKQAGVA
-345 IPSVIVYDDRESGS
+345 VPSVIVYDDRESGS

-409 DLPTWK
+409 DLRTWK

-438 ERVDKKPPVRD
+438 ERVDKKPTVRD
-449 KSNLEKSENNF
+449 KSNF
-460 GTCER
+460 GTCEK
-465 VNVEPDDVR
+465 VNVEQDDVR

-482 QPVGMENYLIPAEQ
+482 QPVGMEDYLIPAEQ

-509 DNYLIPEEARG
+509 DDYLIPEEARG

-634 NTKVQHVAE
+634 NTEVQHVAE

-664 SSVREFRLES
+664 SSAREFRLES

-703 TSRKEEVAAAPSINN
+703 TSGKEEVAAAPSINN
-718 NNIWISSRRE
+718 NNIWISTRRE

-793 DSEEAMKERLAKKK
+793 GSEEAMKERLARKK

-824 RKPYGPEHVCNDGN
+824 RKPYRPEHVCNDGN

-853 KTSNKNNLVF
+853 KTSHKNNLVF

>member
-1 MEFSRQPARNVP
+1 M
-13 VTLEEFLD
+13 
-21 RHERSLP
+21 
-28 RTVKLVDGFWGSE
+28 
-41 EDETLEAD
+41 
-49 QILVLYKVERLKV
+49 
-62 VIALDAFRQE
+62 
-72 IFFSRNSNFKVH
+72 
-84 LLPPECKI
+84 
-92 YSTVQKLITDQT
+92 
-104 PPFFLVL
+104 
-111 EDIPSAGIESGSK
+111 
-124 INILSNGSS
+124 
-133 VSNHL
+133 
-138 KCQVIK
+138 
-144 NGKSKEVLLYSHLKG
+144 
-159 KFLPL
+159 
-164 LEATEYSLD
+164 
-173 EVVTQKHLPVSV
+173 
-185 RFVSGSISA
+185 
-194 NDRVIAP
+194 
-201 SLTNLG
+201 
-207 NICLKDE
+207 
-214 AEVSMVFAASF
+214 
-225 DKTLSLYV
+225 
-233 FPKTLEVNVS
+233 
-243 CGFKV
+243 
-248 SAETSRKVKECR
+248 
-260 KILQTGVTSLEEV
+260 
-273 DDFVAS
+273 
-279 SFYYAASPVRKFSL
+279 
-293 QSPQEPALPV
+293 
-303 LPPRSRIGECQQM
+303 
-316 TEVKLY
+316 
-322 TNVVDLTQH
+322 
-331 DLVPEGYDKQVGVA
+331 
-345 IPSVIVYDDRESGS
+345 
-359 QEDIPPPLPP
+359 
-369 KYGEKTR
+369 
-376 SEFVSLGVTPPVLPP
+376 
-391 KHKSDCE
+391 
-398 THDSDLAYLVV
+398 
-409 DLPTWK
+409 
-415 RDEDEHEGDT
+415 
-425 SFLLELTGEPDEG
+425 
-438 ERVDKKPPVRD
+438 
-449 KSNLEKSENNF
+449 
-460 GTCER
+460 
-465 VNVEPDDVR
+465 NVEQDDVR

-482 QPVGMENYLIPAEQ
+482 QPVGMEDYLIPAEQ

-634 NTKVQHVAE
+634 NTEVQHVAE

-664 SSVREFRLES
+664 SSAREFRLES

-793 DSEEAMKERLAKKK
+793 DSEEAMKESLAKKK

-814 AKPAHQRRQV
+814 AKPAHQKCQV
-824 RKPYGPEHVCNDGN
+824 RKHYGPEHVCNDGN

-863 FYGNDSKYKEKS
+863 FYGNDSKYKQKS

>member
-1 MEFSRQPARNVP
+1 M
-13 VTLEEFLD
+13 D

-49 QILVLYKVERLKV
+49 QILVLYKVERLN
-62 VIALDAFRQE
+62 VIMALDAFRQE
-72 IFFSRNSNFKVH
+72 IFFPRNSNFKVY

-124 INILSNGSS
+124 INILSNGGS

-144 NGKSKEVLLYSHLKG
+144 NGKSKEVLLYSHFKG

-225 DKTLSLYV
+225 DLTLSLYV

-243 CGFKV
+243 CGFKA

-260 KILQTGVTSLEEV
+260 KILQTGVTSLEEL

-331 DLVPEGYDKQVGVA
+331 DLVPEGYDKQAGVA
-345 IPSVIVYDDRESGS
+345 VPSVIVYDDRESGS

-409 DLPTWK
+409 DLRTWK

-438 ERVDKKPPVRD
+438 ERVDKKPPERD
-449 KSNLEKSENNF
+449 KSNF
-460 GTCER
+460 GTCEK
-465 VNVEPDDVR
+465 VNVEQDDVR

-482 QPVGMENYLIPAEQ
+482 QPVGMEDYLIPAEQ

-509 DNYLIPEEARG
+509 DDYLIPEEARG

-634 NTKVQHVAE
+634 NTEVQHVAE

-664 SSVREFRLES
+664 SSAREFRLES

-703 TSRKEEVAAAPSINN
+703 TSGKEEVAAAPSIDN
-718 NNIWISSRRE
+718 NNIWISTRRE

-793 DSEEAMKERLAKKK
+793 GSEEAIKERLARKK

-824 RKPYGPEHVCNDGN
+824 RKPYRPEHVCNDGN

-853 KTSNKNNLVF
+853 KTSHKNNLVF

>member
-1 MEFSRQPARNVP
+1 M
-13 VTLEEFLD
+13 D

-72 IFFSRNSNFKVH
+72 IFFPRNSNFKVY

-144 NGKSKEVLLYSHLKG
+144 NGKSKEVLLYSHFKG

-225 DKTLSLYV
+225 DLTLSLYV

-322 TNVVDLTQH
+322 TNVVYLTQH

-409 DLPTWK
+409 DLRTWK

-438 ERVDKKPPVRD
+438 ERVDKKPPERD
-449 KSNLEKSENNF
+449 KSNF
-460 GTCER
+460 GTCEK
-465 VNVEPDDVR
+465 VNVEQDDVR

-482 QPVGMENYLIPAEQ
+482 QPVGMEDYLIPAEQ
-496 KQSGHKMNWEDAD
+496 KQSGHKMNWEDAAD
-509 DNYLIPEEARG
+509 DYLIPEEARG

-634 NTKVQHVAE
+634 NTEVQHVAE

-664 SSVREFRLES
+664 SSAREFRLES

-703 TSRKEEVAAAPSINN
+703 TSGKEEVAAAPSIDN
-718 NNIWISSRRE
+718 NNIWISTRRE

-814 AKPAHQRRQV
+814 AKPAHQKCQV
-824 RKPYGPEHVCNDGN
+824 RKHYGPEHVCNDGN
-838 GDIYEECIDRKFVSH
+838 GDIYEECIDRTFVSH

-863 FYGNDSKYKEKS
+863 FYGNDSKYKQKS

>member
-1 MEFSRQPARNVP
+1 M
-13 VTLEEFLD
+13 D

-62 VIALDAFRQE
+62 IMALDAFRQE
-72 IFFSRNSNFKVH
+72 IFFPRNSNFKVY

-92 YSTVQKLITDQT
+92 YSTVQKLITHQT

-138 KCQVIK
+138 ECQVIK
-144 NGKSKEVLLYSHLKG
+144 NGKSKEVLLYSHFKG

-225 DKTLSLYV
+225 DLTLSLYV

-260 KILQTGVTSLEEV
+260 KILQTGVNSLEEV

-331 DLVPEGYDKQVGVA
+331 DLVPEGYDKQAGVA
-345 IPSVIVYDDRESGS
+345 VPSVIVYDDRESGS

-409 DLPTWK
+409 DLRTWK

-438 ERVDKKPPVRD
+438 ERVDKKPPERD
-449 KSNLEKSENNF
+449 KSNFE
-460 GTCER
+460 TCEK
-465 VNVEPDDVR
+465 VNVEQDDVR

-482 QPVGMENYLIPAEQ
+482 QPVGMEDYLIPAEQ

-509 DNYLIPEEARG
+509 DDYLIPEEARG

-634 NTKVQHVAE
+634 NIEVQHVAE

-664 SSVREFRLES
+664 SSAREFRLES

-703 TSRKEEVAAAPSINN
+703 MSGKEEVAAAPSIDN

>member
-1 MEFSRQPARNVP
+1 M
-13 VTLEEFLD
+13 D

-62 VIALDAFRQE
+62 IMALDAFRQE
-72 IFFSRNSNFKVH
+72 IFFPRNSNFKVY

-92 YSTVQKLITDQT
+92 YSTVQKLITHQT

-124 INILSNGSS
+124 INILGNGGS

-144 NGKSKEVLLYSHLKG
+144 NGKSKEVLLYSHFKG

-225 DKTLSLYV
+225 DLTLSLYV

-260 KILQTGVTSLEEV
+260 KILQTGVTSLEEL

-331 DLVPEGYDKQVGVA
+331 DLVPEGYDKQAGVA
-345 IPSVIVYDDRESGS
+345 VPSVIVYDDRESGS

-409 DLPTWK
+409 DLRTWK

-438 ERVDKKPPVRD
+438 ERVDKKPPERD
-449 KSNLEKSENNF
+449 KSNFE
-460 GTCER
+460 TCEK
-465 VNVEPDDVR
+465 VNVEQDDVR

-482 QPVGMENYLIPAEQ
+482 QPVGMEDYLIPAEQ

-509 DNYLIPEEARG
+509 DDYLIPEEARG

-602 QMDWEKAEDDDYA
+602 QMDWEKAEDDDYV

-634 NTKVQHVAE
+634 NTEVQHVAE

-664 SSVREFRLES
+664 SSAREFRLES

-703 TSRKEEVAAAPSINN
+703 MSGKEEVAAAPSIDN
-718 NNIWISSRRE
+718 NNIWISTRRE

-853 KTSNKNNLVF
+853 RTSNKNNLVF

>member
-1 MEFSRQPARNVP
+1 M
-13 VTLEEFLD
+13 D

-62 VIALDAFRQE
+62 IMALDAFRQE
-72 IFFSRNSNFKVH
+72 IFFPRNSNFKVY
-84 LLPPECKI
+84 LLSPECKI

-214 AEVSMVFAASF
+214 AKVSMVFAASF
-225 DKTLSLYV
+225 DKILSLYV

-260 KILQTGVTSLEEV
+260 KILQTGVTSLEEA

-322 TNVVDLTQH
+322 TNVVYLTQH

-345 IPSVIVYDDRESGS
+345 IPSVIVYDDRGSGS

-376 SEFVSLGVTPPVLPP
+376 SEFLSLGVTPPVLPP

-409 DLPTWK
+409 DLRTWK

-449 KSNLEKSENNF
+449 KSNF
-460 GTCER
+460 GTCEK
-465 VNVEPDDVR
+465 VNVEQDDVR

-482 QPVGMENYLIPAEQ
+482 QPVGMEDYLIPAEQ
-496 KQSGHKMNWEDAD
+496 KQSGHKMNWEDSD
-509 DNYLIPEEARG
+509 DDYLIPEEARG

-596 EEGKKH
+596 EEGKKR

-634 NTKVQHVAE
+634 NTEVQHVAE
-643 ENDSSD
+643 ENDNSD

-664 SSVREFRLES
+664 SSAREFRLET

-703 TSRKEEVAAAPSINN
+703 TSGKEEVAAAPSINN
-718 NNIWISSRRE
+718 NNIWISTRRE

-767 ERRRLPKK
+767 ERRTLPKK

>member
-1 MEFSRQPARNVP
+1 M
-13 VTLEEFLD
+13 D

-62 VIALDAFRQE
+62 IMALDAFRQE
-72 IFFSRNSNFKVH
+72 IFFPRNSNFKVY

-92 YSTVQKLITDQT
+92 YSTVQKLITHQT

-124 INILSNGSS
+124 INILSNGGS
-133 VSNHL
+133 VSDHL

-144 NGKSKEVLLYSHLKG
+144 NGKSKEVLLYSHFKG

-225 DKTLSLYV
+225 DLTLSLYV

-322 TNVVDLTQH
+322 TNVVYLTQH

-409 DLPTWK
+409 DLRTWK

-438 ERVDKKPPVRD
+438 ERVDKKPTVRD
-449 KSNLEKSENNF
+449 KSNF
-460 GTCER
+460 GTCEK
-465 VNVEPDDVR
+465 VNVEQDDVR

-482 QPVGMENYLIPAEQ
+482 QPVGMEDYLIPAEQ

-509 DNYLIPEEARG
+509 DDYLIPEEARG

-634 NTKVQHVAE
+634 NIEVQHVAE

-664 SSVREFRLES
+664 SSAREFRLES

-703 TSRKEEVAAAPSINN
+703 TSGKEEVAAAPSINN
-718 NNIWISSRRE
+718 NNIWISTRRE

-793 DSEEAMKERLAKKK
+793 DSEEAMKERLARKK

-824 RKPYGPEHVCNDGN
+824 RKPYRPEHVCNDGN

-863 FYGNDSKYKEKS
+863 FYGNDSKYKQKS

>member
-1 MEFSRQPARNVP
+1 M
-13 VTLEEFLD
+13 D

-62 VIALDAFRQE
+62 IMALDAFRQE
-72 IFFSRNSNFKVH
+72 IFFPRNSNFKVY

-92 YSTVQKLITDQT
+92 YSTVQKLITHQT

-124 INILSNGSS
+124 INILGNGGS

-144 NGKSKEVLLYSHLKG
+144 NGKSKEVLLYSHFKG

-225 DKTLSLYV
+225 DLTLSLYV

-260 KILQTGVTSLEEV
+260 KILQTGVTSLEEL

-322 TNVVDLTQH
+322 TNVVYLTQH

-409 DLPTWK
+409 DLRTWK

-438 ERVDKKPPVRD
+438 ERVDKKPTVRD
-449 KSNLEKSENNF
+449 KSNF
-460 GTCER
+460 GTCEK
-465 VNVEPDDVR
+465 VNVEQDDVR

-482 QPVGMENYLIPAEQ
+482 QPVGMEDYLIPAEQ

-509 DNYLIPEEARG
+509 DDYLIPEEARG

-634 NTKVQHVAE
+634 NIEVQHVAE

-664 SSVREFRLES
+664 SSAREFRLES

-703 TSRKEEVAAAPSINN
+703 MSGKEEVAAAPSIDN
-718 NNIWISSRRE
+718 NNIWISTRRE

-793 DSEEAMKERLAKKK
+793 DSEEAMKESLAKKK

-814 AKPAHQRRQV
+814 AKPAHQKCQV
-824 RKPYGPEHVCNDGN
+824 RKHYGPEHVCNDGN

>member
-1 MEFSRQPARNVP
+1 
-13 VTLEEFLD
+13 
-21 RHERSLP
+21 
-28 RTVKLVDGFWGSE
+28 
-41 EDETLEAD
+41 
-49 QILVLYKVERLKV
+49 
-62 VIALDAFRQE
+62 
-72 IFFSRNSNFKVH
+72 
-84 LLPPECKI
+84 
-92 YSTVQKLITDQT
+92 
-104 PPFFLVL
+104 
-111 EDIPSAGIESGSK
+111 
-124 INILSNGSS
+124 
-133 VSNHL
+133 
-138 KCQVIK
+138 
-144 NGKSKEVLLYSHLKG
+144 
-159 KFLPL
+159 
-164 LEATEYSLD
+164 
-173 EVVTQKHLPVSV
+173 
-185 RFVSGSISA
+185 
-194 NDRVIAP
+194 
-201 SLTNLG
+201 
-207 NICLKDE
+207 
-214 AEVSMVFAASF
+214 
-225 DKTLSLYV
+225 
-233 FPKTLEVNVS
+233 
-243 CGFKV
+243 
-248 SAETSRKVKECR
+248 
-260 KILQTGVTSLEEV
+260 
-273 DDFVAS
+273 
-279 SFYYAASPVRKFSL
+279 
-293 QSPQEPALPV
+293 
-303 LPPRSRIGECQQM
+303 
-316 TEVKLY
+316 
-322 TNVVDLTQH
+322 
-331 DLVPEGYDKQVGVA
+331 
-345 IPSVIVYDDRESGS
+345 
-359 QEDIPPPLPP
+359 
-369 KYGEKTR
+369 
-376 SEFVSLGVTPPVLPP
+376 
-391 KHKSDCE
+391 
-398 THDSDLAYLVV
+398 
-409 DLPTWK
+409 
-415 RDEDEHEGDT
+415 
-425 SFLLELTGEPDEG
+425 
-438 ERVDKKPPVRD
+438 
-449 KSNLEKSENNF
+449 
-460 GTCER
+460 
-465 VNVEPDDVR
+465 
-474 NVYQEVTF
+474 
-482 QPVGMENYLIPAEQ
+482 
-496 KQSGHKMNWEDAD
+496 MNWEDAD

-634 NTKVQHVAE
+634 NTEVQHVAE

-664 SSVREFRLES
+664 SSAREFRLES

-762 KEEPM
+762 KEESM

-807 TDAVPER
+807 TDVVPER

>member
-1 MEFSRQPARNVP
+1 M
-13 VTLEEFLD
+13 D

-49 QILVLYKVERLKV
+49 QILVLYKVERLN
-62 VIALDAFRQE
+62 VIMALDAFRQE
-72 IFFSRNSNFKVH
+72 IFFPRNSNFKVY

-92 YSTVQKLITDQT
+92 YSTVQKLITHQT

-124 INILSNGSS
+124 INILSNGGS
-133 VSNHL
+133 VSDHL

-144 NGKSKEVLLYSHLKG
+144 NGKSKEVLLYSHFKG

-331 DLVPEGYDKQVGVA
+331 DLVPEGYDKQAGVA
-345 IPSVIVYDDRESGS
+345 VPSVIVYDDRESGS

-409 DLPTWK
+409 DLRTWK

-438 ERVDKKPPVRD
+438 ERVDKKPPERD
-449 KSNLEKSENNF
+449 KSNF
-460 GTCER
+460 GTCEK
-465 VNVEPDDVR
+465 VNVEQDDVR

-482 QPVGMENYLIPAEQ
+482 QPVGMEDYLIPAEQ

-509 DNYLIPEEARG
+509 DDYLIPEEARG

-602 QMDWEKAEDDDYA
+602 QMDWEKAEDDDYV

-634 NTKVQHVAE
+634 NIEVQHVAE

-664 SSVREFRLES
+664 SSAREFRLKS

-703 TSRKEEVAAAPSINN
+703 TSGKEEVAAAPSIDN
-718 NNIWISSRRE
+718 NNIWISTRRE

-793 DSEEAMKERLAKKK
+793 DSEEAMKESLAKKK

-814 AKPAHQRRQV
+814 AKPAHQKCQV
-824 RKPYGPEHVCNDGN
+824 RKHYGPEHVCNDGN

-863 FYGNDSKYKEKS
+863 FYGNDSKYKQKS

>member
-13 VTLEEFLD
+13 ATLEEFLD

-72 IFFSRNSNFKVH
+72 IFFPRNSNFKVH
-84 LLPPECKI
+84 LLPPKCKI

-124 INILSNGSS
+124 INILSNENS

-159 KFLPL
+159 KFIPL

-248 SAETSRKVKECR
+248 SAENSRKVKECR
-260 KILQTGVTSLEEV
+260 KILQTGVTSLEEL

-316 TEVKLY
+316 TEVKLN

-331 DLVPEGYDKQVGVA
+331 DLVPEGYDKQVGIA

-460 GTCER
+460 GTCEK
-465 VNVEPDDVR
+465 VNVEQDDVR

-482 QPVGMENYLIPAEQ
+482 QPVGMEDYLIPAEQ
-496 KQSGHKMNWEDAD
+496 KPSGHKMNREDAA

-520 NAFEQNDARNAYL
+520 NAFDQNDVRNAYL

-548 GHMADWEKA
+548 GHMVDWEKA

-571 HGDARNVNLE
+571 QGDARNVNLE
-581 LIHEPDDVYLVSREE
+581 LIHEPDDVYLVPREE

-634 NTKVQHVAE
+634 NTEVQHVAE

-664 SSVREFRLES
+664 SSAGEVRLER
-674 TTGKQKKEGMKKPST
+674 TTGEQKKEGMKKPST

-694 NNDSSKTTG
+694 NNDSSKTIG
-703 TSRKEEVAAAPSINN
+703 TSGKEEVAAAPSSNN
-718 NNIWISSRRE
+718 NNIWISTRRE

-757 EQVCT
+757 QQVCT
-762 KEEPM
+762 KDEPM

-775 TDNTTPWFS
+775 TDNRTPWFS

-863 FYGNDSKYKEKS
+863 FYGNNSKYKEKS

>member
-1 MEFSRQPARNVP
+1 M
-13 VTLEEFLD
+13 D

-62 VIALDAFRQE
+62 IMALDAFRQE
-72 IFFSRNSNFKVH
+72 IFFPRNSNFKVY

-124 INILSNGSS
+124 INILSNGGS

-144 NGKSKEVLLYSHLKG
+144 NGKSKEVLLYSHFKG

-225 DKTLSLYV
+225 DLTLSLYV

-243 CGFKV
+243 CGFKA

-260 KILQTGVTSLEEV
+260 KILQTGVTSLEEL

-331 DLVPEGYDKQVGVA
+331 DLVPEGYDKQAGVA
-345 IPSVIVYDDRESGS
+345 VPSVIVYDDRESGS

-409 DLPTWK
+409 DLRTWK

-438 ERVDKKPPVRD
+438 ERVDKKPTVRD
-449 KSNLEKSENNF
+449 KSNF
-460 GTCER
+460 GTCEK
-465 VNVEPDDVR
+465 VNVEQDDVR

-482 QPVGMENYLIPAEQ
+482 QPVGMEDYLIPAEQ

-509 DNYLIPEEARG
+509 DDYLIPEEARG

-557 NDNYWK
+557 NDDYWK

-634 NTKVQHVAE
+634 NTEVQHVAE

-664 SSVREFRLES
+664 SSAREFRLES

-703 TSRKEEVAAAPSINN
+703 TSGKEEVAAAPSINN
-718 NNIWISSRRE
+718 NNIWISTRRE

-793 DSEEAMKERLAKKK
+793 DSEEAMKESLAKKK

-814 AKPAHQRRQV
+814 AKPAHQKCQV
-824 RKPYGPEHVCNDGN
+824 RKHYGPEHVCNDGN

-863 FYGNDSKYKEKS
+863 FYGNDSKYKQKS